1 MWSQGGGQRERERD
15 WVVGRERRKEK
26 GFSIYCAGQ
35 LGDEAFAETD
45 LWDYRLRRSAMGV
58 KNKPFE

>member
-1 MWSQGGGQRERERD
+1 M
-15 WVVGRERRKEK
+15 RRKIKETRIGTEK

-58 KNKPFE
+58 KNKPFK